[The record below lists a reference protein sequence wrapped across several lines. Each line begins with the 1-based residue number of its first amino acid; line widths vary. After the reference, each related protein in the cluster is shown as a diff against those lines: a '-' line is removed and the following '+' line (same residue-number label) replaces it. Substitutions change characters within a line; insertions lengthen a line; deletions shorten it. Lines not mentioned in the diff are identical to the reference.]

1 MKRSIATLS
10 LATLMGLTAAAVAA
24 EGHGV
29 VHFTGEIIQGGC
41 SAGSP
46 DPVAAREP
54 HQLFEVAPG
63 VRVQVS
69 RVENA
74 CAEHWP
80 VSTQYVA
87 LATPSG
93 QSPGGVVIVTY
104 R

>member
-1 MKRSIATLS
+1 MKVSIATLS
-10 LATLMGLTAAAVAA
+10 LATLMSPAGAAGAG
-24 EGHGV
+24 ELYGV
-29 VHFTGEIIQGGC
+29 VHFTGQIIQGGC

-46 DPVAAREP
+46 DPVAARGS
-54 HQLFEVAPG
+54 HQLLEVAPG
-63 VRVQVS
+63 VLVQVS

-87 LATPSG
+87 LAMPSG